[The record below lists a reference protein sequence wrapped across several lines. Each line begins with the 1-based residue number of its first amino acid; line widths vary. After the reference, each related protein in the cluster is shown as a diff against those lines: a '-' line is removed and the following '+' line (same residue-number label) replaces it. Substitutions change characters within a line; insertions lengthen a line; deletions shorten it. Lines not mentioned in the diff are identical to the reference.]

1 VDHRIAGL
9 DSGADDYLVKPFV
22 AGRAAGADPR
32 AAEARR
38 EPGEVL
44 AHGDVVL
51 DVNGRWARRA
61 GRELELS
68 PREVDLRELLLR
80 NAGRW

>member
-1 VDHRIAGL
+1 VSSDSILVVD
-9 DSGADDYLVKPFV
+9 DD
-22 AGRAAGADPR
+22 AAIRRMLAR
-32 AAEARR
+32 TLEAK
-38 EPGEVL
+38 GY
-44 AHGDVVL
+44 AVVL